1 MNESKTDRFRRVAE
15 ARVNKIIKM
24 IRLLGNC
31 SGTGVYE
38 YTDTQAAY
46 IFSALQ
52 SELDKAKK
60 RFRKPSLGKHRFSL
74 TDTNE
79 FDDDRPLEPTIALAL
94 PDGSYLRAVVYED
107 DQVIA
112 FDDLNPQAPVHTL
125 VIPKKHYS
133 DIADNVPTETMGAM
147 AHAIQEVAKAK
158 GLEDGFRVISNKG
171 VNAGQTVMHFHMH
184 VLGGKNLGENLI

>member
-1 MNESKTDRFRRVAE
+1 
-15 ARVNKIIKM
+15 M
-24 IRLLGNC
+24 IA
-31 SGTGVYE
+31 S
-38 YTDTQAAY
+38 
-46 IFSALQ
+46 SAKLPTTR
-52 SELDKAKK
+52 S
-60 RFRKPSLGKHRFSL
+60 PS
-74 TDTNE
+74 T
-79 FDDDRPLEPTIALAL
+79 
-94 PDGSYLRAVVYED
+94 VVYED
-107 DQVIA
+107 DQVVA

-133 DIADNVPTETMGAM
+133 EHRRQRACRDHGRH